1 MYKIRSSPFLGDAFL
16 SCSADWSIKL
26 WSQSPPKDNEQMR
39 FSFNSVEFQD
49 VTHDVAWSPL
59 CSTVFGSVTGD
70 GRVEVFD
77 LAASTLDP
85 VVTVMPPPTAGEV
98 AEAEAEAAAA
108 AAAAADP
115 DDLALDADAEVAPPA
130 PPKRRQF
137 TCITFGRTDPVVVV
151 GDANGA
157 VDVFR
162 LQGVGRGASDI
173 PVSDAEQAEA
183 LRLIM
188 FPEGQ

>member
-85 VVTVMPPPTAGEV
+85 VVTVMPPPSAGEV
-98 AEAEAEAAAA
+98 AEAEAAAA

-115 DDLALDADAEVAPPA
+115 GDLALDADAEVAPPA

-162 LQGVGRGASDI
+162 LQGVGRSASDI